1 MRRNDDSRCI
11 VLTIVGGHALKGRG
25 ESRLWFRKD
34 RWFSFSGKLLLA
46 DTSPPLPHSTQITAF
61 TFHGFSF
68 FPVNCFI
75 SLNFTGFDWLI
86 ERGYRPNCRNH
97 CRQAEKAETT
107 TCFSICER
115 RSPVAV
121 GAGNRELKMETFSG
135 RRQLQPDVTSWFVQN
150 CACSCSPHYRRA
162 PVGDVKLVCLA
173 LWREREYLTLIS
185 IRFVAFSNQN
195 FADYRP

>member
-1 MRRNDDSRCI
+1 MHSSYNRWRTCIEGEGGVQTLVQKGPLIFFLWEITSRQ
-11 VLTIVGGHALKGRG
+11 H
-25 ESRLWFRKD
+25 FP
-34 RWFSFSGKLLLA
+34 
-46 DTSPPLPHSTQITAF
+46 PPLPHSTQITAF

-68 FPVNCFI
+68 FSVNCFI

-135 RRQLQPDVTSWFVQN
+135 RRQLQPDVTS
-150 CACSCSPHYRRA
+150 
-162 PVGDVKLVCLA
+162 
-173 LWREREYLTLIS
+173 
-185 IRFVAFSNQN
+185 
-195 FADYRP
+195 

>member
-1 MRRNDDSRCI
+1 MRRNDDSRCL
-11 VLTIVGGHALKGRG
+11 VLTSVGGHALRRG
-25 ESRLWFRKD
+25 GGGSPNFGPERTVDFFFLGND
-34 RWFSFSGKLLLA
+34 FSP
-46 DTSPPLPHSTQITAF
+46 TTPPPPPHSTQITAF

-115 RSPVAV
+115 RSPLA
-121 GAGNRELKMETFSG
+121 REILLWKQ
-135 RRQLQPDVTSWFVQN
+135 RRTY
-150 CACSCSPHYRRA
+150 HRRV
-162 PVGDVKLVCLA
+162 P
-173 LWREREYLTLIS
+173 
-185 IRFVAFSNQN
+185 
-195 FADYRP
+195 